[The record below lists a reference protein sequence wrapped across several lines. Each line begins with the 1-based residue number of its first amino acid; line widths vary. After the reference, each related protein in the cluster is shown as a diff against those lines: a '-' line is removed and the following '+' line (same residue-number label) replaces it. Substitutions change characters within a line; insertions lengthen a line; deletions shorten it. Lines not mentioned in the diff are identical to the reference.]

1 MALCGGVAFLK
12 EECHCGRGLE
22 MYFLSS
28 SFATKLILRI
38 TEEGRGGSVGKT
50 LTMLEKQSLD
60 P

>member
-1 MALCGGVAFLK
+1 
-12 EECHCGRGLE
+12 